1 MDRME
6 ENRRTFRSQKLITK
20 NDVLSGIQEL
30 KEECRKQ
37 DDSKGGRVSEY
48 TKRRI
53 REIERFEKE
62 IKRKVIFDAPED
74 WWAYSIEMR
83 SSDISLFLEHYKI
96 LFPAKGTP
104 VMDVKNDERYCLLTM
119 KAKLLTV
126 EEYAKMHKIEHVT
139 AVTRIRRG
147 KLRSAVKFGKEWRIP
162 ALSPPI
168 TESYTSATY
177 KWDTYLSR
185 LPIRYELINDYCKAD
200 FYQDQEFDLTNEQ
213 LEFFDSFMQKNLQ
226 GVAIDSLSDKMFE
239 DLTAALG
246 SYMMTLS
253 PLVAELLELS
263 KEFTS
268 QEISVTGANNL
279 LTCKDFDQHE
289 IISFLDNK
297 REMMHFVDETFSG
310 LQVLFSP
317 ESDGFVI
324 SNSSLIAAPF
334 SKDGRQIGT
343 LGLLGPMRLDY
354 AKFIPYLEYF
364 SSRLT
369 ELLTDSE
376 EDNDSK

>member
-126 EEYAKMHKIEHVT
+126 EEYAKMHKIEDC
-139 AVTRIRRG
+139 IG
-147 KLRSAVKFGKEWRIP
+147 CRSCASKCP
-162 ALSPPI
+162 YQL
-168 TESYTSATY
+168 
-177 KWDTYLSR
+177 DT
-185 LPIRYELINDYCKAD
+185 P
-200 FYQDQEFDLTNEQ
+200 
-213 LEFFDSFMQKNLQ
+213 
-226 GVAIDSLSDKMFE
+226 
-239 DLTAALG
+239 
-246 SYMMTLS
+246 
-253 PLVAELLELS
+253 
-263 KEFTS
+263 
-268 QEISVTGANNL
+268 NL
-279 LTCKDFDQHE
+279 LKYMLKDY
-289 IISFLDNK
+289 
-297 REMMHFVDETFSG
+297 DEFYASH
-310 LQVLFSP
+310 
-317 ESDGFVI
+317 
-324 SNSSLIAAPF
+324 
-334 SKDGRQIGT
+334 KD
-343 LGLLGPMRLDY
+343 LV
-354 AKFIPYLEYF
+354 
-364 SSRLT
+364 
-369 ELLTDSE
+369 
-376 EDNDSK
+376 

>member
-1 MDRME
+1 MNKMDRME

-168 TESYTSATY
+168 TEGYTSATY

-200 FYQDQEFDLTNEQ
+200 FYQDQEDLKKYHVV
-213 LEFFDSFMQKNLQ
+213 FR
-226 GVAIDSLSDKMFE
+226 AASDCPP
-239 DLTAALG
+239 G
-246 SYMMTLS
+246 
-253 PLVAELLELS
+253 
-263 KEFTS
+263 
-268 QEISVTGANNL
+268 
-279 LTCKDFDQHE
+279 CK
-289 IISFLDNK
+289 L
-297 REMMHFVDETFSG
+297 
-310 LQVLFSP
+310 
-317 ESDGFVI
+317 
-324 SNSSLIAAPF
+324 
-334 SKDGRQIGT
+334 
-343 LGLLGPMRLDY
+343 
-354 AKFIPYLEYF
+354 
-364 SSRLT
+364 
-369 ELLTDSE
+369 
-376 EDNDSK
+376 

>member
-1 MDRME
+1 MNKMDRME

-119 KAKLLTV
+119 KPKLLTV

-200 FYQDQEFDLTNEQ
+200 FYQDQEDLKKYHVVFSGEGVEPLDIECDRDQRGSIEQ
-213 LEFFDSFMQKNLQ
+213 LLIAHPDVNCESEVLFKINFAPTWREVE
-226 GVAIDSLSDKMFE
+226 GDSLSD
-239 DLTAALG
+239 
-246 SYMMTLS
+246 
-253 PLVAELLELS
+253 
-263 KEFTS
+263 
-268 QEISVTGANNL
+268 
-279 LTCKDFDQHE
+279 H
-289 IISFLDNK
+289 
-297 REMMHFVDETFSG
+297 
-310 LQVLFSP
+310 
-317 ESDGFVI
+317 
-324 SNSSLIAAPF
+324 SNQ
-334 SKDGRQIGT
+334 G
-343 LGLLGPMRLDY
+343 
-354 AKFIPYLEYF
+354 
-364 SSRLT
+364 
-369 ELLTDSE
+369 
-376 EDNDSK
+376 

>member
-1 MDRME
+1 MNKMDRME

-30 KEECRKQ
+30 KDECRKQ

-200 FYQDQEFDLTNEQ
+200 FYQDQEDLTHCPRTQALCTE
-213 LEFFDSFMQKNLQ
+213 
-226 GVAIDSLSDKMFE
+226 
-239 DLTAALG
+239 AADTWHPITTIFHPSKSASKHCARG
-246 SYMMTLS
+246 ATLS
-253 PLVAELLELS
+253 EDRRP
-263 KEFTS
+263 
-268 QEISVTGANNL
+268 
-279 LTCKDFDQHE
+279 
-289 IISFLDNK
+289 
-297 REMMHFVDETFSG
+297 
-310 LQVLFSP
+310 
-317 ESDGFVI
+317 
-324 SNSSLIAAPF
+324 
-334 SKDGRQIGT
+334 GR
-343 LGLLGPMRLDY
+343 
-354 AKFIPYLEYF
+354 
-364 SSRLT
+364 
-369 ELLTDSE
+369 
-376 EDNDSK
+376 